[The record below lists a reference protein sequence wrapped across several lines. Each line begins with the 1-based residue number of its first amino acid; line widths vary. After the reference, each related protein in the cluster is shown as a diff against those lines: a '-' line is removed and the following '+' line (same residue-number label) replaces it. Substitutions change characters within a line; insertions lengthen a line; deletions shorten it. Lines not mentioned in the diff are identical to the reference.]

1 MFPGLLTFNLWR
13 KKIIVNTVYI
23 FEKGNLLLISDG
35 GHQRRRAR
43 GKRLYPSS
51 QTEIEKQHKTEGGGE
66 RSET

>member
-1 MFPGLLTFNLWR
+1 MFPRLSTFNLW
-13 KKIIVNTVYI
+13 KENIINNVNI
-23 FEKGNLLLISDG
+23 FEKGNLLLISYG